1 MRFIARYQHMEN
13 SKPEYYRTIDA
24 DTMNEGLKLADRYAR
39 KGYRAA
45 SVKQDLRK
53 DYY

>member
-1 MRFIARYQHMEN
+1 MEN